1 MNLYIEFIALS
12 VSVLLMIQQGK
23 SDYEIISFTYFWR
36 KKSINKIFFTFI
48 ENVVVISG
56 TPSECYTSNGQT
68 KKSNDDGVLYECRME
83 AGATIRKC
91 LKFTRGVYQK

>member
-1 MNLYIEFIALS
+1 MIFI
-12 VSVLLMIQQGK
+12 QN
-23 SDYEIISFTYFWR
+23 D
-36 KKSINKIFFTFI
+36 
-48 ENVVVISG
+48 VVILGSA
-56 TPSECYTSNGQT
+56 TECYTSNGQT